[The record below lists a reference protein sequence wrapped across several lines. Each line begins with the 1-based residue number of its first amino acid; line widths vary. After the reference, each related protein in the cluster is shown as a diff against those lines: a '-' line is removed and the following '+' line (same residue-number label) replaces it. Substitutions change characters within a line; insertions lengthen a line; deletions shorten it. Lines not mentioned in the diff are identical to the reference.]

1 MIPGWTRFSSLTRA
15 HKTRDCGKDGP
26 SREAGLRLNVSQTFC
41 SVLCSQ
47 TRPRPGWSSHPR
59 LVPDLLT
66 RNARQGPE
74 ELGSDSIRA

>member
-1 MIPGWTRFSSLTRA
+1 MIPGWRHFSSLTRA
-15 HKTRDCGKDGP
+15 HKTRDCSRGGP
-26 SREAGLRLNVSQTFC
+26 SREAGLQLNVSQTLC

-47 TRPRPGWSSHPR
+47 TRPRPGRSSRPR